1 MADELFGGY
10 GGSRLAEQDQL
21 NAQYRMG
28 QIAMQPGQQ
37 RLTEARAGTAE
48 MGLRQAQR
56 MEQLMQGFDWGAP
69 GGSGGAPGQPQSMS
83 VPYWR
88 MSEIAGRSGNVEQ
101 SRRLA
106 ATASQVMVRE
116 ANTGNAMA
124 NRDRHILDTQM
135 KRIGLLEGVLSQATD
150 QASFDAGN
158 ALFGVQTGIPSP
170 YSGMVYNKEMV
181 KQLTDSLIPAKD
193 RVRNSIL
200 QNEYDSRDRNRD
212 SQISHRDFLENH
224 LSTMED
230 IARAREGRLAK
241 TGVNK
246 PLAAPSKAETDAATA
261 LVKTQMFPN
270 LQGDKADPNYLQTL
284 ETINAGA
291 KDVAATA
298 KAMLRDNPA
307 LDWNTALQRA
317 LTESIQAGDW
327 QTVAAGGAF
336 LRKPRQSFR
345 GGGHTAATA
354 MPLPAGTS
362 VDEVRKQM
370 QPGKF
375 YLDPRTHQPLGQWTG
390 TGFSPLAV
398 DTGDNAD
405 DEDNLDTEE

>member
-1 MADELFGGY
+1 MADDLFGGY
-10 GGSRLAEQDQL
+10 GGSRLAEHDKL
-21 NAQYRMG
+21 EAQFRMG

-37 RLTEARAGTAE
+37 RLMEARAGTTE
-48 MGLRQAQR
+48 LGLRQAQR
-56 MEQLMQGFDWGAP
+56 MEQLMQDFDWGAS
-69 GGSGGAPGQPQSMS
+69 GGGGGAPGQPQSMAA
-83 VPYWR
+83 PYWR
-88 MSEIAGRSGNVEQ
+88 MAEIAGRSGNVEQ
-101 SRRLA
+101 SRKLA
-106 ATASQVMVRE
+106 AGASQIMVRE
-116 ANTGNAMA
+116 ANTANALS

-135 KRIGLLEGVLSQATD
+135 KRIGLLEGVLSQAND

-158 ALFGVQTGIPSP
+158 ALFSAQTGMPSP

-193 RVRNSIL
+193 RVRNNIL
-200 QNEYDSRDRNRD
+200 QNEYESRDFNRR
-212 SQISHRDFLENH
+212 SQISHRDFMENH
-224 LSTMED
+224 YGIMED
-230 IARAREGRLAK
+230 IAQDRETRMAK
-241 TGVNK
+241 TGASK

-270 LQGDKADPNYLQTL
+270 LQGDKADPAYLQTL

-307 LDWNTALQRA
+307 LNWNTALQRA

-327 QTVAAGGAF
+327 QTVATGGPF
-336 LRKPRQSFR
+336 QRKSRQSFR
-345 GGGHTAATA
+345 GAGHTAATA

-362 VDEVRKQM
+362 VEEVRRQM

-375 YLDPRTHQPLGQWTG
+375 YLDPRTHQPLGQWSG

-398 DTGDNAD
+398 DAGDNAD